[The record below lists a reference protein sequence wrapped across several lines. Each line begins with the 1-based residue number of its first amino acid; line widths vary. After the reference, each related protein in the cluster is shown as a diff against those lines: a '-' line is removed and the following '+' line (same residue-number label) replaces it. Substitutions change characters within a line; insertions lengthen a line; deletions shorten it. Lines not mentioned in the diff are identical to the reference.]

1 MITRPET
8 LSNLSYQRLTLPT
21 VIAKLILY
29 CDSSAF
35 VSPIARLFIFTDIRA
50 TLASECVVV
59 KLARMEGRGEV
70 FSGFWLGRPKGRD
83 HWED

>member
-1 MITRPET
+1 
-8 LSNLSYQRLTLPT
+8 
-21 VIAKLILY
+21 
-29 CDSSAF
+29 
-35 VSPIARLFIFTDIRA
+35 
-50 TLASECVVV
+50 VV